1 MVKYFQ
7 GVIISKD
14 PKMISKELIEAAVHT
29 SSLSEEFGQVNCI
42 FSDKT
47 GTLTSNIMKFKKLI
61 INGKG
66 YGDDYSLSD
75 SDVLKFNSVTNVDFR
90 DRLFMNILQDPLN
103 MMQANIEEFL
113 FHLSICH
120 TVMAEFNQ
128 ETNEITYNS
137 SSPDES
143 ALINFARY
151 CGFIFQGINLDKILS
166 ILYNEKEYLFKI
178 LFELS
183 FNSTRKRQSVI
194 FEDQ

>member
-103 MMQANIEEFL
+103 IMQANIEEFL

-128 ETNEITYNS
+128 ETKELTYNS
-137 SSPDES
+137 SSPDET

-151 CGFIFQGINLDKILS
+151 CGFIFQGINLDNILS

-178 LFELS
+178 LYELS

-194 FEDQ
+194 FED

>member
-113 FHLSICH
+113 FHFL
-120 TVMAEFNQ
+120 
-128 ETNEITYNS
+128 
-137 SSPDES
+137 
-143 ALINFARY
+143 
-151 CGFIFQGINLDKILS
+151 
-166 ILYNEKEYLFKI
+166 
-178 LFELS
+178 
-183 FNSTRKRQSVI
+183 
-194 FEDQ
+194 

>member
-1 MVKYFQ
+1 
-7 GVIISKD
+7 
-14 PKMISKELIEAAVHT
+14 MISKELIEAAVHT

-128 ETNEITYNS
+128 ETKEITYNS
-137 SSPDES
+137 SSPDET

-151 CGFIFQGINLDKILS
+151 CGFIFQGINLDNILS